1 MFNILAQ
8 TWVGILII
16 SIIIVV
22 FIVVTI
28 INLKI
33 KRPEIGETEECNSCA
48 NKSVCPIIIRQEKNN
63 EENDK

>member
-1 MFNILAQ
+1 MFNILSL

-16 SIIIVV
+16 ALIIVV

-33 KRPEIGETEECNSCA
+33 KRPEIGKTEECESCA
-48 NKSVCPIIIRQEKNN
+48 HSSVCPIILRENKDN
-63 EENDK
+63 EEDN

>member
-1 MFNILAQ
+1 MFNILTL

-16 SIIIVV
+16 ALIIAL

-33 KRPEIGETEECNSCA
+33 KRPEIGKTEECDTCSH
-48 NKSVCPIIIRQEKNN
+48 KMVCPIITRDNQDN
-63 EENDK
+63 EEDNR